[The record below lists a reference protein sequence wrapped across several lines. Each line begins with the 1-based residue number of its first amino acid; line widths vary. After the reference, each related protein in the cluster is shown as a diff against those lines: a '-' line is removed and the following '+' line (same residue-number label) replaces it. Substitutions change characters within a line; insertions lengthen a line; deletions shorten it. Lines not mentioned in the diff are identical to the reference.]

1 MPTINFTLDE
11 ITLPSTSSYEPIPEG
26 RYTCAVTSSDLKP
39 TKSGNGHYLQL
50 VFEVLEGQY
59 AGRRIYERLN
69 IDNPNKKAVN
79 IARRAMTELCAVVGI
94 VGELKDT
101 EELHNVPVSVD
112 VTIEEGRNGYGPSNK
127 ILGYDTASAATPV
140 TSPQEA
146 TPKTKPVHKT
156 SAAEAKTS
164 HNGLPPWVK

>member
-1 MPTINFTLDE
+1 MPTINFPLDE
-11 ITLPSTSSYEPIPEG
+11 ITMPSTSSYEPIPEG
-26 RYTCAVTSSDLKP
+26 RYTCVVTSSDLKP

-50 VFEVLEGQY
+50 VFEVLEGPH

-101 EELHNVPVSVD
+101 EELHNVPVAVD
-112 VTIEEGRNGYGPSNK
+112 VVIEEGRNGYGPSNK
-127 ILGYDTASAATPV
+127 IVGYDTTSAAV
-140 TSPQEA
+140 AVASPQEVA
-146 TPKTKPVHKT
+146 KPKTVPKT
-156 SAAEAKTS
+156 SAADTKTS
-164 HNGLPPWVK
+164 NNGLPPWVK